1 MNVNE
6 QLMQITDFADEL
18 NTSIENESWEM
29 AMQLSHQWDVNI
41 RKFIGG
47 LSAEQCIKMKGQIE
61 SLASQNKSINN
72 RLVKLRAKVLTQI
85 QENNNSRKA
94 IKQYNNSV

>member
-29 AMQLSHQWDVNI
+29 AMQLSH
-41 RKFIGG
+41 
-47 LSAEQCIKMKGQIE
+47 
-61 SLASQNKSINN
+61 
-72 RLVKLRAKVLTQI
+72 
-85 QENNNSRKA
+85 
-94 IKQYNNSV
+94 